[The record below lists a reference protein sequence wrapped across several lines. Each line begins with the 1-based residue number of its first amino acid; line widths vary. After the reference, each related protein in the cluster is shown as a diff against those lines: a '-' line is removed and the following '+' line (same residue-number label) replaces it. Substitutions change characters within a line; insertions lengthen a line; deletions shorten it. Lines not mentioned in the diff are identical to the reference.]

1 MKNRSRG
8 VALLAFALVLSLI
21 PFSANSNS
29 HGAGPQGP
37 PCGIYKVKKNEV
49 IAGLNFP
56 KGSYQINAFGI
67 SCSKVLGKKGLF
79 AKFLKLKD
87 KDPLP
92 KPWKYLADA
101 VGAPKFSSGPG
112 VGFRVQFISQSTP
125 TPTPT
130 PTQSSFEAWTLNID
144 AKSLSDQAQENFLS
158 WTKGR
163 VGVTINHTQIIQVNS
178 NVNRISILKRSDDL
192 VAQLFSSYF
201 PQGSVTVI
209 GATESWTTEELSKN
223 GWLTTCRNQS
233 MPGVAYCLSNTRHH
247 GYVVTGDATY
257 DPRNPGRD
265 GGALLA
271 HEYFHLVQANLSQT
285 TSGVRTKSGD
295 ADSANAFP
303 AWFLEG
309 TAEFVGYS
317 VAAQSQSA
325 SFWDGRARMLSYAP
339 PEESINKNAIADY
352 EIRTCCGNNTPTYPY
367 NIGQVATEYIVAS
380 IGFQKML
387 DIWIDYAT
395 TRNFEKSFERVTGI
409 SKIAFYEKFD
419 QIRTKVGLPAI
430 SWRLEG
436 LVNKKISN

>member
-1 MKNRSRG
+1 MKKRSRG
-8 VALLAFALVLSLI
+8 AVLSLI
-21 PFSANSNS
+21 STLILSLFLPTSYSAQKITA
-29 HGAGPQGP
+29 GASCKGLNKKVE
-37 PCGIYKVKKNEV
+37 YKNKSYTCVKKGNKLV
-49 IAGLNFP
+49 WS
-56 KGSYQINAFGI
+56 KGVAIKNA
-67 SCSKVLGKKGLF
+67 
-79 AKFLKLKD
+79 A
-87 KDPLP
+87 P
-92 KPWKYLADA
+92 A
-101 VGAPKFSSGPG
+101 VAPS
-112 VGFRVQFISQSTP
+112 P
-125 TPTPT
+125 TASPIPSPTPT

-144 AKSLSDQAQENFLS
+144 AKSLSDQAQEKFLS

-163 VGVTINHTQIIQVNS
+163 VGVTINHTRIIQVNS

-257 DPRNPGRD
+257 DPRNPGSD

-295 ADSANAFP
+295 ANSANAFP

-317 VAAQSQSA
+317 VAALSQSA
-325 SFWDGRARMLSYAP
+325 SYWDGRARMLSYAP

>member
-1 MKNRSRG
+1 MKKRSRG
-8 VALLAFALVLSLI
+8 AVLSLI
-21 PFSANSNS
+21 STLILSLFLPTSYSAQKITA
-29 HGAGPQGP
+29 GASCKGLNKKVE
-37 PCGIYKVKKNEV
+37 YKNKSYTCVKKGNKLV
-49 IAGLNFP
+49 WS
-56 KGSYQINAFGI
+56 KGVAIKNA
-67 SCSKVLGKKGLF
+67 
-79 AKFLKLKD
+79 A
-87 KDPLP
+87 P
-92 KPWKYLADA
+92 A
-101 VGAPKFSSGPG
+101 VAPSPTASP
-112 VGFRVQFISQSTP
+112 IPSPTP

-144 AKSLSDQAQENFLS
+144 VKSLSDQAQENFLS

-192 VAQLFSSYF
+192 GAQLFSSYF

-223 GWLTTCRNQS
+223 GWISTCRNQS
-233 MPGVAYCLSNTRHH
+233 MPGVAYCLSNARHH

-257 DPRNPGRD
+257 DPRNPGSD

-295 ADSANAFP
+295 ANSANAFP

-317 VAAQSQSA
+317 VAALSQSA
-325 SFWDGRARMLSYAP
+325 SYWDGRARMLSYAP

>member
-1 MKNRSRG
+1 MRSRSKSGALLFIFALCLSLFLPNSYSAQKITAGSSCKGLDKKVDYKNKTYTCVKKGNKLVWSKG
-8 VALLAFALVLSLI
+8 VAIKNAAPAVAPSPTASPI
-21 PFSANSNS
+21 PS
-29 HGAGPQGP
+29 P
-37 PCGIYKVKKNEV
+37 
-49 IAGLNFP
+49 
-56 KGSYQINAFGI
+56 
-67 SCSKVLGKKGLF
+67 
-79 AKFLKLKD
+79 
-87 KDPLP
+87 
-92 KPWKYLADA
+92 
-101 VGAPKFSSGPG
+101 
-112 VGFRVQFISQSTP
+112 TP

-144 AKSLSDQAQENFLS
+144 VKSLSDQAQENFLS

-178 NVNRISILKRSDDL
+178 NVNRMSILKRSDDL
-192 VAQLFSSYF
+192 GAQLFSSYF

-257 DPRNPGRD
+257 DPRNPGSD

-295 ADSANAFP
+295 ANSANAFP

-317 VAAQSQSA
+317 VAALSQSA

>member
-1 MKNRSRG
+1 MKKRSRG
-8 VALLAFALVLSLI
+8 AVLSLI
-21 PFSANSNS
+21 STLILSLFLPTSYSAQKITA
-29 HGAGPQGP
+29 GASCKGLNKKVE
-37 PCGIYKVKKNEV
+37 YKNKSYTCVKKGNKLV
-49 IAGLNFP
+49 WS
-56 KGSYQINAFGI
+56 KGVAIKNA
-67 SCSKVLGKKGLF
+67 
-79 AKFLKLKD
+79 A
-87 KDPLP
+87 P
-92 KPWKYLADA
+92 A
-101 VGAPKFSSGPG
+101 VAPS
-112 VGFRVQFISQSTP
+112 P
-125 TPTPT
+125 TASPIPSPTPT

-144 AKSLSDQAQENFLS
+144 VKSLSDQAQENFLS

-178 NVNRISILKRSDDL
+178 NVNRMSILKRSDDL
-192 VAQLFSSYF
+192 GAQLFSSYF

-257 DPRNPGRD
+257 DPRNPGSD

-295 ADSANAFP
+295 ANSANAFP

-317 VAAQSQSA
+317 VAALSQSA
-325 SFWDGRARMLSYAP
+325 SYWDGRARMLSYAP

-367 NIGQVATEYIVAS
+367 NIGQVATEYIIAS

>member
-1 MKNRSRG
+1 MRPRSKSGALLVIFALCLSLFLPNSYSAQKITAGSSCKGLNKKVDYKNKTYTCVKKGNKLVWSKG
-8 VALLAFALVLSLI
+8 VAIKNAAPAVAPSPTASPI
-21 PFSANSNS
+21 PS
-29 HGAGPQGP
+29 P
-37 PCGIYKVKKNEV
+37 
-49 IAGLNFP
+49 
-56 KGSYQINAFGI
+56 
-67 SCSKVLGKKGLF
+67 
-79 AKFLKLKD
+79 
-87 KDPLP
+87 
-92 KPWKYLADA
+92 
-101 VGAPKFSSGPG
+101 
-112 VGFRVQFISQSTP
+112 TP

-144 AKSLSDQAQENFLS
+144 VKSLSDQAQENFLS

-295 ADSANAFP
+295 ANSANAFP

-317 VAAQSQSA
+317 VAALSQSA